1 MSFSGRLIVIA
12 GPTASGKTDAAYA
25 LAELTG
31 GVIVSADCYQCYR
44 GMDIGTSKPP
54 KYMTE
59 HIRHYMIDEY
69 DVTYPVTAFDYSHRA
84 LDYMDSSADRTVIL
98 TGGSGLY
105 IDSIVYS
112 SYEFS
117 GENTDLS
124 YRRYLT
130 EIAEAKGAD
139 ALYDMLMEIDP
150 EYAASTHKNNIKRVM
165 RALEFYHDTGNR
177 MSSAKKKRTMRFPDT
192 EYYALSVSR
201 PLLYERINARV
212 DRMMSEGLEEE
223 VRRIADMG
231 IPRNATSMQGLGY
244 REMLGYIDG
253 EYDLERAIYLIKLN
267 TRHFAKRQL
276 TWFRREKE
284 VIWIDKNSFDHN
296 DEKILEEMLRIY
308 EHKDL

>member
-1 MSFSGRLIVIA
+1 MSFSGRLIVMA

-25 LAELTG
+25 LAELTA

-44 GMDIGTSKPP
+44 RMDIGTAKPP

-84 LDYMDSSADRTVIL
+84 LDYMGSLGNRTVIL

-130 EIAEAKGAD
+130 EIAEARGAD
-139 ALYDMLMEIDP
+139 ALYAKLMEVDP

-165 RALEFYHDTGNR
+165 RALEFHHDTGNK
-177 MSSAKKKRTMRFPDT
+177 MSSAKQERVMRFPNT
-192 EYYALSVSR
+192 QYYALSVSR

-212 DRMMSEGLEEE
+212 DRMMEEGLAQE
-223 VRRIADMG
+223 VQELYRDYPDRSLTAFKAIGYKELISAIEGETTIDEAVRLIKKRSRNYAKRQYTWFNANKDVRWIDADEMNSAQIADMIFKG
-231 IPRNATSMQGLGY
+231 GRN
-244 REMLGYIDG
+244 
-253 EYDLERAIYLIKLN
+253 
-267 TRHFAKRQL
+267 
-276 TWFRREKE
+276 
-284 VIWIDKNSFDHN
+284 V
-296 DEKILEEMLRIY
+296 
-308 EHKDL
+308 

>member
-54 KYMTE
+54 RYMTE

-69 DVTYPVTAFDYSHRA
+69 DVTYPVTAFDYSRRA
-84 LDYMDSSADRTVIL
+84 LDYIDSSADRTVIL

-130 EIAEAKGAD
+130 EITKAKGAD
-139 ALYDMLMEIDP
+139 ALYDMLVEIDP

-177 MSSAKKKRTMRFPDT
+177 MSSAKKKRTIRFPDT

-223 VRRIADMG
+223 VRELYNAHLDRSLTAFKAIGYKELISAIEGETSMEEAVSLIKKRSRNYAKRQYTWFNANKDVRWIDADEMNSSRIADMIFKG
-231 IPRNATSMQGLGY
+231 DSN
-244 REMLGYIDG
+244 
-253 EYDLERAIYLIKLN
+253 
-267 TRHFAKRQL
+267 
-276 TWFRREKE
+276 
-284 VIWIDKNSFDHN
+284 V
-296 DEKILEEMLRIY
+296 
-308 EHKDL
+308 

>member
-223 VRRIADMG
+223 VRELYNAHPDRSLTAFKAIGYKELISAIEGETSMEEAVSLIKKRSRNYAKRQYTWFNANKDVRWIDADELNSIRIADMIFKG
-231 IPRNATSMQGLGY
+231 DSN
-244 REMLGYIDG
+244 
-253 EYDLERAIYLIKLN
+253 
-267 TRHFAKRQL
+267 
-276 TWFRREKE
+276 
-284 VIWIDKNSFDHN
+284 V
-296 DEKILEEMLRIY
+296 
-308 EHKDL
+308 

>member
-31 GVIVSADCYQCYR
+31 GVILSADCYQCYR
-44 GMDIGTSKPP
+44 RMDIGTAKPP

-59 HIRHYMIDEY
+59 QIRHYMIDEY
-69 DVTYPVTAFDYSHRA
+69 DVTYPVTAFDYSRRA
-84 LDYMDSSADRTVIL
+84 LDYMDSLKDRTVIL

-130 EIAEAKGAD
+130 EIAETKGAD
-139 ALYDMLMEIDP
+139 ALYAELMEVDS

-165 RALEFYHDTGNR
+165 RALEFHHDTGNK
-177 MSSAKKKRTMRFPDT
+177 MSSAKKKRSMRFPNT
-192 EYYALSVSR
+192 QYYALSVSR

-212 DRMMSEGLEEE
+212 DRMMAEGLEEE
-223 VRRIADMG
+223 VRELYEAYPDRTLTAFKAI
-231 IPRNATSMQGLGY
+231 GY
-244 REMLGYIDG
+244 KELISAIEG
-253 EYDLERAIYLIKLN
+253 ETTFEEAVTLIKKRSRN
-267 TRHFAKRQL
+267 YAKRQY
-276 TWFRREKE
+276 TWFNANKDVR
-284 VIWIDKNSFDHN
+284 WIDADDMKSNQ
-296 DEKILEEMLRIY
+296 IAEMIFKG
-308 EHKDL
+308 ESNV